1 MLGREGIRMET
12 IICRP
17 GYRGVYG
24 EVTKWATEASVFALS
39 SEPIARAMA

>member
-1 MLGREGIRMET
+1 MET

-24 EVTKWATEASVFALS
+24 EVTKWATEASVFNQHNLQVA
-39 SEPIARAMA
+39 